1 MAAMNKYRA
10 AVIGLGFIGLKA
22 DIPRKHLPQSHALA
36 YRMNPDMELA
46 AAVGVRQEQGDQ
58 LALVAPETKY
68 YMDLGAMLDEQPLDV
83 ISICTPEHVRFE
95 LLQTV
100 ISRSAAPILFLE
112 KPVATSLPEAEE
124 IAALV
129 KRHRR
134 TVVVNL
140 SRRWSDGVR
149 QIRQAVQS
157 EEFGKLTNIHLRYTR
172 GVHNIGSHLF
182 DLVRYAVGEIDRV
195 QVIRQVPT
203 NMDKKGDWTFSFLF
217 SLTNGV
223 PGYAEAFDDR
233 NFLMFEMDLFFEKG
247 KIELLRTGDEIRFY
261 AVEGH
266 ASIQGYH
273 LTLKREEQ
281 NLLAR
286 TSNIQK
292 AVEHIVDILRTG
304 VEPVSTLE
312 DGIYPLYVADA
323 LIRSHRNDGS
333 VQSVREK

>member
-1 MAAMNKYRA
+1 MNKYRA

-22 DIPRKHLPQSHALA
+22 DIPRKHLPQSHTLA
-36 YRMNPDMELA
+36 YRMNPDIELT

-58 LALVAPETKY
+58 LNLVAPETKY
-68 YMDLGAMLDEQPLDV
+68 YMDLEAMLDEQPLDV

-100 ISRSAAPILFLE
+100 MSRSAAPILFLE
-112 KPVATSLPEAEE
+112 KPVATSLQEAEK

-129 KRHRR
+129 RSHQR

-172 GVHNIGSHLF
+172 GLYNNGSHLF
-182 DLVRYAVGEIDRV
+182 DLVRFVAGEIDRV
-195 QVIRQVPT
+195 QVVRQVST
-203 NMDKKGDWTFSFLF
+203 NMDQKGDWTFSFLF
-217 SLTNGV
+217 SLENGV
-223 PGYAEAFDDR
+223 HGYAEAFDDR
-233 NFLMFEMDLFFEKG
+233 NYLMFEMDLFFDKG

-261 AVEGH
+261 AAAGH
-266 ASIQGYH
+266 ASIQGRH

-281 NLLAR
+281 SLLAR
-286 TSNIQK
+286 SSNIQK

-304 VEPVSTLE
+304 AEPVCTLE

-323 LIRSHRNDGS
+323 LIRSHRDHGS
-333 VQSVREK
+333 VQPVREK

>member
-1 MAAMNKYRA
+1 MNKYRA

-22 DIPRKHLPQSHALA
+22 DIPRKHLPQGHALA
-36 YRMNPDMELA
+36 YRMNPDIELS

-68 YMDLGAMLDEQPLDV
+68 YMDLGAMLDEQRLDV

-100 ISRSAAPILFLE
+100 MSRSAAPVLFLE
-112 KPVATSLPEAEE
+112 KPVATSVAEAEE
-124 IAALV
+124 IAALA
-129 KRHRR
+129 KRHQR

-140 SRRWSDGVR
+140 SRRWSDGAR

-157 EEFGKLTNIHLRYTR
+157 EEFGKLTNLHLRYTR

-182 DLVRYAVGEIDRV
+182 DLVRYAAGEIDRV
-195 QVIRQVPT
+195 QVVRQVPT
-203 NMDKKGDWTFSFLF
+203 NMDNRGDPTFSFLF

-247 KIELLRTGDEIRFY
+247 KIELHRTGDEIRFY
-261 AVEGH
+261 SAAGH

-273 LTLKREEQ
+273 LTLKREER
-281 NLLAR
+281 NLLAH
-286 TSNIQK
+286 TSNMQK

-304 VEPVSTLE
+304 AEPVSTLE

-323 LIRSHRNDGS
+323 LLRSHRNHGS
-333 VQSVREK
+333 VQAVRGT